1 MQAVESLAR
10 AVVVALSAFLALG
23 VVGLVTAVRASYHG
37 KGVAWIALVFSGL
50 QVIAGFTVLAG
61 LRPVVLLVLIT
72 PGLVG
77 VVLALR
83 RLSQLY

>member
-1 MQAVESLAR
+1 VESLAR
-10 AVVVALSAFLALG
+10 AVLVALSFFLALG
-23 VVGLVTAVRASYHG
+23 VVGLVTALRASYHG
-37 KGVAWIALVFSGL
+37 KIVAWIALAFSGL

-61 LRPVVLLVLIT
+61 IRPVVLIVLLS
-72 PGLVG
+72 PGLAG